1 MASAKRSY
9 LMILP
14 KDMKP
19 TDKSIALEV
28 LDGQIGESKNLKK
41 MSPVRMISAGGFLAV
56 NVFGNRASTEDI
68 DYILDP
74 EIKNLTKAEEKLS
87 IAIRKVNKDLQLE
100 DQWINDSMAVFAVGD
115 KRKQLFRDSVEQN
128 EVVFQGKHL
137 VIYAVK
143 WQWGLTRKLI
153 RLGASL
159 GRKEDIDLSDAVA
172 LTRRIVEQEG
182 TALNRD
188 VVKSWTDNIYTPIED
203 QVLDRV
209 AAEYVKKYGTQ
220 CFL

>member
-1 MASAKRSY
+1 
-9 LMILP
+9 MILP
-14 KDMKP
+14 RNMKP

>member
-1 MASAKRSY
+1 
-9 LMILP
+9 
-14 KDMKP
+14 MKP

-28 LDGQIGESKNLKK
+28 LDGQIGESKNLRK

-115 KRKQLFRDSVEQN
+115 KRKQLFRESVEQN

>member
-1 MASAKRSY
+1 MV
-9 LMILP
+9 LP

-28 LDGQIGESKNLKK
+28 LDGQIGESKNLRK

-115 KRKQLFRDSVEQN
+115 KRKQLFRESVEQN

>member
-1 MASAKRSY
+1 
-9 LMILP
+9 
-14 KDMKP
+14 
-19 TDKSIALEV
+19 
-28 LDGQIGESKNLKK
+28 
-41 MSPVRMISAGGFLAV
+41 MISAGGFLAV
-56 NVFGNRASTEDI
+56 NVFGNRSSTEDI

-74 EIKNLTKAEEKLS
+74 ELKNLSKAEEKLS

-115 KRKQLFRDSVEQN
+115 KRKQLFRESVEQN
-128 EVVFQGKHL
+128 EVVFQGKHF

-172 LTRRIVEQEG
+172 LARRIVEQEG

-188 VVKSWTDNIYTPIED
+188 MVKSWTDNIYTPIED

>member
-1 MASAKRSY
+1 
-9 LMILP
+9 
-14 KDMKP
+14 MKP

-28 LDGQIGESKNLKK
+28 LDGQIGESKNLRK

-115 KRKQLFRDSVEQN
+115 KRKQLFRESVEQN

-172 LTRRIVEQEG
+172 LIRRIVEQEG
-182 TALNRD
+182 TALDRNM
-188 VVKSWTDNIYTPIED
+188 VKSWTDNIYTPIED

>member
-1 MASAKRSY
+1 
-9 LMILP
+9 MILP

-115 KRKQLFRDSVEQN
+115 KRKQLFRESVEQN

>member
-1 MASAKRSY
+1 
-9 LMILP
+9 MILP

>member
-1 MASAKRSY
+1 
-9 LMILP
+9 MILP

-28 LDGQIGESKNLKK
+28 LDGQIGESKNLRK

-56 NVFGNRASTEDI
+56 NVFGNRSSTEDI

-74 EIKNLTKAEEKLS
+74 EIKNLSKAEEKLS

-115 KRKQLFRDSVEQN
+115 KRKQLFRESVEQN

-172 LTRRIVEQEG
+172 LTRRIVEQQG